1 MLLTVM
7 HQKII
12 HAWVKDNTSKRT
24 DVMLAMLCY
33 AIQVP
38 SCLLV
43 GFHENIRPSKMVPQ
57 GYFLYHEG
65 ELQRVVHIYWSP
77 SMQHLPARATWRA

>member
-12 HAWVKDNTSKRT
+12 HAWVKDNASKRT
-24 DVMLAMLCY
+24 DVMLATLCYAMLCY
-33 AIQVP
+33 AIQLP

-43 GFHENIRPSKMVPQ
+43 GFNEEIWPSKIGPQ
-57 GYFLYHEG
+57 GYFL
-65 ELQRVVHIYWSP
+65 
-77 SMQHLPARATWRA
+77 